1 MLLSIQHL
9 NFGYGSHTIF
19 KDLTITVQE
28 KEKIGLIGDNGSGKT
43 TFFNLLT
50 RALLPDNG
58 VVHRKQDITIG
69 YLQQDQQFEPGQT
82 LHAFFLSH
90 FSTLLEM
97 ENQMQI
103 LQNRIDGTSPD
114 EQAALAQ
121 KLSEIQETYAQKGGY
136 EYPSRIRG
144 VTIGLGFKLTDLEK
158 PIETF
163 SGGQKT
169 RIALGALLLSTPD
182 LLLLDEPTNY
192 LDLQTVT
199 WLENYLKSYPNAFII
214 ISHDRYFLNHV
225 CSRIIEIADHQ
236 LLSFEGNYSEFLA
249 KKSKYNQA
257 RQAAIARNNQEI
269 ARQQAIIDQL
279 RSRHSVKNIKRAK
292 SRETKLA
299 KMTYLQETQVDHEIK
314 LHFEPP
320 IRSADDVLK
329 VSHLVKNFDR
339 QAVIQDLSFEVF
351 RGDKIGIIGPNGV
364 GKSTLL
370 KLLMRQLPADNGRL
384 IFGQK
389 VQTGY
394 YSQEA
399 ADSDAYGAAT
409 LIDALRSV
417 DSHLSDG
424 EIRRILARFL
434 FTGDHVFKAT
444 ADLSGGE
451 MARLRLAMLMIS
463 DANFLLLDEP
473 TNHIDMTTKEIL
485 EDALADYEGTL
496 LAVSHD
502 RYFLNKVA
510 TKILAL
516 SPAGATIFEGNY
528 DDYYQWLSQT
538 QTGQQTEASNASPK
552 TKTAKRRNAKAE
564 RAIAQNRKR
573 KKNQL
578 KTLEKKIETYDNKIS
593 DLESLMCQ
601 PDFYDHPE
609 QAAKIT
615 QDYETLKKESDRLL
629 NQWEN
634 LATDLENA

>member
-19 KDLTITVQE
+19 KDLSITVQE

-50 RALLPDNG
+50 HALLPDNG
-58 VVHRKQDITIG
+58 TIHRKQDITIG
-69 YLQQDQQFEPGQT
+69 YLQQEPPFEPGQT

-97 ENQMQI
+97 ENQMQV
-103 LQNRIDGTSPD
+103 LQDRIDRASAD
-114 EQAALAQ
+114 EQPALAQ
-121 KLSEIQETYAQKGGY
+121 ELSKIQETYAEKGGY

-158 PIETF
+158 PIDTF

-169 RIALGALLLSTPD
+169 RIALGALLLSAPD
-182 LLLLDEPTNY
+182 LLMLDEPTNY
-192 LDLQTVT
+192 LDLQTVA
-199 WLENYLKSYPNAFII
+199 WLESYLKSYPNAFIV

-225 CSRIIEIADHQ
+225 CSRIIEITDHQ
-236 LLSFEGNYSEFLA
+236 FLSFEGNYSDFLV
-249 KKSKYNQA
+249 KKHKYNQA
-257 RQAAIARNNQEI
+257 RQAAIARNNKEM

-299 KMTYLQETQVDHEIK
+299 KMTYLQEAQADHEIQ
-314 LHFEPP
+314 LRFEPP
-320 IRSADDVLK
+320 VRSADDVLQ
-329 VSHLVKNFDR
+329 VSHLVKSFD
-339 QAVIQDLSFEVF
+339 QQTVIEDLSFDVF
-351 RGDKIGIIGPNGV
+351 RGDKIGIIGPNGA

-370 KLLMRQLPADNGRL
+370 KLLMRQFPADSGRL

-417 DSHLSDG
+417 DTHLSDG
-424 EIRRILARFL
+424 AIRRILARFL
-434 FTGDHVFKAT
+434 FTGDSVFKAT

-473 TNHIDMTTKEIL
+473 TNHIDMATKEIL

-516 SPAGATIFEGNY
+516 SPGRTTLFEGNY
-528 DDYYQWLSQT
+528 DDYYQWLAQMQAVRQKESF
-538 QTGQQTEASNASPK
+538 NASEK
-552 TKTAKRRNAKAE
+552 TKTAKRKNAKAA
-564 RAIAQNRKR
+564 RALEQNRKR

-578 KTLEKKIETYDNKIS
+578 KTLEKKIEACDGEIAN
-593 DLESLMCQ
+593 LESLMCR
-601 PDFYDHPE
+601 PDFYDDAE
-609 QAAKIT
+609 QAAQIA
-615 QDYETLKKESDRLL
+615 QDYEALKKESNHLL
-629 NQWEN
+629 NQWEE
-634 LATDLENA
+634 LALDLEDA